1 MILLTV
7 VAVGLLSLSSITLR
21 ASNQGKAQQTARE
34 HARIALLLAIGE
46 LQRYASQDQRLTATA
61 DIAGTSD
68 GQFLAAGMQPGNDK
82 SINGKSKGLS
92 AVQPGT
98 RYWTG
103 VFTNQDTPDSI
114 YTKTLS
120 PQIVHWLMSGNTTTY
135 TAANPT
141 GGPRILPAD
150 ATCAVGPKPVFQ
162 RLVLDQGFYPDGLW
176 TAPSDEALKHDIE
189 LSMACGYNG
198 ARLHQKVFEP
208 RFLYWADQLGYLVW
222 GEYPNAG
229 YGNQREGFSAVVN
242 EWNEILLRDRS
253 HPAIIGWCAFNE
265 NYEGTGEL
273 QQIIWNITKAIDPTR
288 PALEASGWMHTLPN
302 PEVRDAHDYVGEPH
316 DITSRQEAYERN
328 EPVAPKPVVSV
339 VDAKWK
345 VLVGALQDGKLCT
358 PYQYVTDKP
367 ADDWTA
373 EGFDDTKSKTSLAP
387 FGHGDG
393 KVRTEWTTAD
403 IYLRKTFD
411 YDGGNLC
418 KGGVVIY
425 YDEDTEVYVNGMKIP
440 GVSGFIGNYQLKMV
454 TDSLRKALKNGTNT
468 LAMHTRQTRGGQYID
483 LALLVE

>member
-1 MILLTV
+1 MSQPIHSDRESPNSPARKERRRNASPVTGVLRDPNRGFALVVTLSMMILLTV

-189 LSMACGYNG
+189 LSMAHACTKRCSSPAFSTGPTNSGIWCG
-198 ARLHQKVFEP
+198 A
-208 RFLYWADQLGYLVW
+208 
-222 GEYPNAG
+222 
-229 YGNQREGFSAVVN
+229 
-242 EWNEILLRDRS
+242 
-253 HPAIIGWCAFNE
+253 
-265 NYEGTGEL
+265 
-273 QQIIWNITKAIDPTR
+273 NIPTR
-288 PALEASGWMHTLPN
+288 VMATSARGFLP
-302 PEVRDAHDYVGEPH
+302 
-316 DITSRQEAYERN
+316 S
-328 EPVAPKPVVSV
+328 S
-339 VDAKWK
+339 
-345 VLVGALQDGKLCT
+345 
-358 PYQYVTDKP
+358 
-367 ADDWTA
+367 
-373 EGFDDTKSKTSLAP
+373 
-387 FGHGDG
+387 
-393 KVRTEWTTAD
+393 
-403 IYLRKTFD
+403 
-411 YDGGNLC
+411 
-418 KGGVVIY
+418 
-425 YDEDTEVYVNGMKIP
+425 M
-440 GVSGFIGNYQLKMV
+440 
-454 TDSLRKALKNGTNT
+454 NGTRFCCGIEVIRPSSGGAPSMRIT
-468 LAMHTRQTRGGQYID
+468 RALANCNR
-483 LALLVE
+483 